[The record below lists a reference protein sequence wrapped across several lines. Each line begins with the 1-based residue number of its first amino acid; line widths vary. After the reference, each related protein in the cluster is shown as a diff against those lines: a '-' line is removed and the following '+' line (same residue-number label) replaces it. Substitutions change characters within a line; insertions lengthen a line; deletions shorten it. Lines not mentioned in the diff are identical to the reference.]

1 MAYIEQRLESLEQQL
16 QRSMAIQQR
25 TLELVSEMSAVM
37 DTRMDRLATP
47 TGKIEKDVVTLKTN
61 MGEIKSILIEMNRRN
76 RSWPTSR
83 QLKGIALCF

>member
-16 QRSMAIQQR
+16 QKSLAIQQR

-37 DTRMDRLATP
+37 GTRIDRLATP

-61 MGEIKSILIEMNRRN
+61 MGEIKSILIEMNRKN

-83 QLKGIALCF
+83 

>member
-1 MAYIEQRLESLEQQL
+1 MAYIEQRLESVEQQL
-16 QRSMAIQQR
+16 QKSLAIQQR

-37 DTRMDRLATP
+37 DTRIDRLATP
-47 TGKIEKDVVTLKTN
+47 TGKIKKDVVTLKTN

-83 QLKGIALCF
+83 

>member
-1 MAYIEQRLESLEQQL
+1 MAYIEQRLESVEQQL
-16 QRSMAIQQR
+16 QKSLAIQQR

-47 TGKIEKDVVTLKTN
+47 TGKIEKDVVTLKTH

-83 QLKGIALCF
+83 

>member
-83 QLKGIALCF
+83 